1 MPSDKLSRVGRRRKS
16 AIVPG
21 LVLGAS
27 FVAVVPVCAVACSGP
42 GSDPITNMR
51 YIQYGVAAVAYCCFE
66 GGGVA
71 DVAFKPDV
79 KEAEADAQSDPPSDA
94 PSDSREGG

>member
-1 MPSDKLSRVGRRRKS
+1 MRRKKS
-16 AIVPG
+16 HIVPT

-27 FVAVVPVCAVACSGP
+27 FAAVVPAIACSGP
-42 GSDPITNMR
+42 GTDPITNMR

-71 DVAFKPDV
+71 MIGFDAEAGADV
-79 KEAEADAQSDPPSDA
+79 KNESDAPVDAPSDA
-94 PSDSREGG
+94 PGDGEGG

>member
-1 MPSDKLSRVGRRRKS
+1 MRRSRKKS

-27 FVAVVPVCAVACSGP
+27 FAAVVPAVACSGP
-42 GSDPITNMR
+42 GTDPITNLR

-71 DVAFKPDV
+71 DVAFQPDTGTD
-79 KEAEADAQSDPPSDA
+79 ASSEADAPADAPSDA
-94 PSDSREGG
+94 PSDVREGG

>member
-1 MPSDKLSRVGRRRKS
+1 MPSDRIRIVRRKRRS

-27 FVAVVPVCAVACSGP
+27 FVAVVPAIACSGP
-42 GSDPITNMR
+42 GTDPITNMR
-51 YIQYGVAAVAYCCFE
+51 NIQYGVAAVAYCCFE

-71 DVAFKPDV
+71 MIGFDA
-79 KEAEADAQSDPPSDA
+79 EAGKDASSEADAPDAPADA
-94 PSDSREGG
+94 PSDSKEGG